1 MAGHASLFVEDA
13 IELLRKR
20 YGKPV
25 GFGRSRLLRFG
36 SVLACSINYSKQLR
50 GDKYFFGLAKE
61 VVDPG
66 YVYPE
71 TQLGDFALLGFMTPP
86 RTLWSFRGRLLLEYD
101 TERCDKKI
109 STFC

>member
-71 TQLGDFALLGFMTPP
+71 TQLGDFALLVSAPP
-86 RTLWSFRGRLLLEYD
+86 RTLWSFRGR
-101 TERCDKKI
+101 
-109 STFC
+109 FCSR